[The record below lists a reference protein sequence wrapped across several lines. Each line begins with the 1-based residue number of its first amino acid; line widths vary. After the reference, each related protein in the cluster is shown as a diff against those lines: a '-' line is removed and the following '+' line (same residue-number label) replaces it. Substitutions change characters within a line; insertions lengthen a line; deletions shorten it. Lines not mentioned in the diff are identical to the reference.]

1 VGDDRIN
8 DARDVRKSKRGMTHL
23 GSWVVD
29 SGFVDFFPPSFSS
42 AVRWHCLRFISLV
55 N

>member
-29 SGFVDFFPPSFSS
+29 SGFVDFF
-42 AVRWHCLRFISLV
+42 RRLSLLLFDGIV
-55 N
+55 FGLFHS